1 MSGLGVRA
9 RLRVL
14 GLLWWSGSEGS
25 EGLSMHT
32 TVAVLMLTFRRVG
45 AISNQSGPVW
55 TPVCGEDAALKARV
69 WAT

>member
-32 TVAVLMLTFRRVG
+32 TVSSPDA
-45 AISNQSGPVW
+45 N
-55 TPVCGEDAALKARV
+55 TPEGGGDL
-69 WAT
+69 